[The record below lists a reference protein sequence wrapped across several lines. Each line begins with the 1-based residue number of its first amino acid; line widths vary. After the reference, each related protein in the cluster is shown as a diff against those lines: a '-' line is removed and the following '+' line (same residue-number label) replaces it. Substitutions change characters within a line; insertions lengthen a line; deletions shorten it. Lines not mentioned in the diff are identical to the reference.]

1 MELGKVLE
9 LAAVAVPIYS
19 WEQAG
24 HDLYQILPIS
34 ILTLTI
40 LVGIVVDLV
49 TPRGYR
55 SAAVAGVSLLGYL
68 LAGIF
73 AALHWWLGPSASA
86 YHGFISGDRFA
97 NFFEVFFSV
106 LGILTVVI
114 SEPYLRR
121 RRLLGPEFHI
131 LIVAA
136 TVGMMA
142 LAAATSLVT
151 VFLSLETFSVA
162 LYILCGWARR
172 DPRSQESSAKYLLV
186 GSVGSAFLVY
196 GMALTYGATGELQ
209 LVQIVH
215 SVAAMHGPFSNPL
228 LSIGI
233 ALMAIGFGY
242 KISGAPF
249 HQWTPDVYQGAPL
262 PVTTFMSVGT
272 KAAAFAMILTVFNDA
287 LGGAAEEWRAILA
300 FVAVCSMVIGNVA
313 ALAQQSVKR
322 LLAYS
327 GVAQA
332 GYVLV
337 GLVGTGPQQ
346 FSSVLFYLS
355 AYLFMNFGAFAV
367 LTMLSGTEMDVD
379 RFSDLDG
386 LGRRHP
392 LLGLMMT
399 IFMLSLGGFP
409 PFVGFFGKLFL
420 FQAAIQGGFT
430 WLVVIAV
437 LASVVS
443 VVYYLRVVLH
453 VWSPAVGRRDMPA
466 PRLAL
471 GTVVVS
477 GVLSVALGVYP
488 SLLLAAAIY
497 SAGAGLFAGR

>member
-1 MELGKVLE
+1 MIE
-9 LAAVAVPIYS
+9 LAAVAVPSYS
-19 WEQAG
+19 WSQAW
-24 HDLYQILPIS
+24 HDLSQILPIS
-34 ILTLTI
+34 ILTVAL

-55 SAAVAGVSLLGYL
+55 SAAVAGVSLLGYTA
-68 LAGIF
+68 AGIY
-73 AALHWWLGPSASA
+73 AAVHWAMGGNDTLA
-86 YHGFISGDRFA
+86 YYGFISGDRFA
-97 NFFEVFFSV
+97 AFFEVFFCV
-106 LGILTVVI
+106 LGVLTVII

-136 TVGMMA
+136 SVGMMA

-151 VFLSLETFSVA
+151 VFLALETFSVA

-172 DPRSQESSAKYLLV
+172 DPRSQESGAKYLLV
-186 GSVGSAFLVY
+186 GSVGSAFLLY
-196 GMALTYGATGELQ
+196 GMALTYGATGQLQ
-209 LVQIVH
+209 LVNIVH
-215 SVAAMHGPFSNPL
+215 SVSAMGNPVNNPL

-233 ALMAIGFGY
+233 ALMAIGFAY
-242 KISGAPF
+242 KVSGAPF

-272 KAAAFAMILTVFNDA
+272 KAAAFAMILTIFNDA
-287 LGGAAEEWRAILA
+287 LGGAAGEWRAILA
-300 FVAVCSMVIGNVA
+300 FVAVCSMVIGNLA
-313 ALAQQSVKR
+313 ALVQQSLKR

-346 FSSVLFYLS
+346 FSSVLFYLV

-367 LTMLSGTEMDVD
+367 LTVLSGPEVDVD
-379 RFSDLDG
+379 RFGDLDG

-392 LLGLMMT
+392 MLGLLMT

-430 WLVVIAV
+430 WLVVVAV

-453 VWSPAVGRRDMPA
+453 VWSPAVGRREVPA
-466 PRLAL
+466 ARLAL
-471 GTVVVS
+471 GTVLVS
-477 GVLSVALGVYP
+477 GVLSLALGVYP
-488 SLLLAAAIY
+488 SLLLAGAIY
-497 SAGAGLFAGR
+497 SAGAGLVAGR

>member
-1 MELGKVLE
+1 MIE
-9 LAAVAVPIYS
+9 LAAVTVPTYS
-19 WEQAG
+19 FPQAW
-24 HDLYQILPIS
+24 HDLQQILPIT
-34 ILTLTI
+34 ILTLAI
-40 LVGIVVDLV
+40 LVCIVVDLL

-55 SAAVAGVSLLGYL
+55 SAAVASLCVLAYVIAGAYGAVHWALGD
-68 LAGIF
+68 G
-73 AALHWWLGPSASA
+73 SSA

-97 NFFEVFFSV
+97 SFFEVFFSV
-106 LGILTVVI
+106 LGILTVAI

-121 RRLLGPEFHI
+121 RKLLGPEFHI
-131 LIVAA
+131 LILAA

-151 VFLSLETFSVA
+151 VFLSLETFSVS

-172 DPRSQESSAKYLLV
+172 DHRSQESGAKYLLV
-186 GSVGSAFLVY
+186 GSVGSAFLLY

-209 LVQIVH
+209 
-215 SVAAMHGPFSNPL
+215 VAAIVRSVGQMGNPLNNPL
-228 LSIGI
+228 LTIGI
-233 ALMAIGFGY
+233 ALMAIGFAY
-242 KISGAPF
+242 KVSGAPF

-272 KAAAFAMILTVFNDA
+272 KAAGFAMILTVFNDA
-287 LGGAAEEWRAILA
+287 LGGAGEEWRAILA
-300 FVAVCSMVIGNVA
+300 FVAVCSLVIGNVA
-313 ALAQQSVKR
+313 ALVQGSLKR
-322 LLAYS
+322 MLAYS
-327 GVAQA
+327 GIAQA

-337 GLVGTGPQQ
+337 GLVGSGPQT
-346 FSSVLFYLS
+346 FSSVLFYLA

-367 LTMLSGTEMDVD
+367 LTLLSGAEEDVD
-379 RFSDLDG
+379 RYGDLDG

-392 LLGLMMT
+392 LLGLLLT

-453 VWSPAVGRRDMPA
+453 VWSPAVGRRDQPA
-466 PRLAL
+466 PRLAV
-471 GTVVVS
+471 GTVLVS
-477 GVLSVALGVYP
+477 GVLSLALGVYP
-488 SLLLAAAIY
+488 SLLLAGAIY